1 MPCMGPL
8 HAARATFMT
17 ARILWRT
24 ICALEEIWPDSGVA
38 ALIGEEQ
45 IAIFRL
51 GETEEVYALGNG
63 DPFSQANVLARGIT
77 GDLGGEPVVASPVY
91 KQHFRLR
98 DGVCVEDAAVSVPI
112 YPVRVYNGAVQLGVT
127 VASAAP
133 AERRQRLVMIGNGMA
148 GMRVIEDLLRIAP
161 DAYDITIFG
170 AEPHGNYNRILLSPV
185 LAGEKRFEDIV
196 LHDLAW
202 YVRQGISLHIGD
214 PVVAIDRIKRVV
226 RTRDGVEAGYD
237 RLLLATGSTPNRLPI
252 PGKDLPGVITFRDVA
267 DVGLMLDAS
276 REQRHAVVIGGGLLG
291 LEAANGLL
299 QQGMDVTVVHRSE
312 VLMERQ
318 LDAYAASLLQR
329 SLEQRGIKFLLAA
342 RTESVQ
348 GADHAAA
355 VVFAD
360 GSSIPADL
368 VVMTA
373 GVTPNAALAKEAGLQ
388 CGRGVLVDDTM
399 QTYDPRVYA
408 VGECV
413 QHRNTTYGLVAPLWE
428 QARVCAAHLAGFGHL
443 RYGGSVVSTSLKVTG
458 IELYS
463 GGNFAGGEGCEVLIL
478 RDPEAGIYKRI
489 VLKEHRVCGVLLYGD
504 ARDGSWYLELMNDKR
519 DVSPLRDRLLFGR
532 AYADVQA
539 AA

>member
-1 MPCMGPL
+1 VSG
-8 HAARATFMT
+8 
-17 ARILWRT
+17 RILWRT
-24 ICALEEIWPDSGVA
+24 ICALDEIWPDSGVA
-38 ALIGEEQ
+38 ALLGKEQ
-45 IAIFRL
+45 VAVFRV
-51 GETEEVYALGNG
+51 GQTEEIYALGNR
-63 DPFSQANVLARGIT
+63 DPFSGANVLARGIT

-98 DGVCVEDAAVSVPI
+98 DGVCLEDTAVSVPV
-112 YPVRVYNGAVQLGVT
+112 YPARVFNGAVQLGV
-127 VASAAP
+127 VAEASAHR
-133 AERRQRLVMIGNGMA
+133 RRQRLVMVGNGMA

-196 LHDLAW
+196 LHEPAW
-202 YVRQGISLHIGD
+202 YAGQGINLHSGD
-214 PVVAIDRIKRVV
+214 PVVSIDRVKRLV
-226 RTRDGVEAGYD
+226 RTRGGVEAGYD

-252 PGKDLPGVITFRDVA
+252 PGNELPGVITFRDVA
-267 DVGLMLDAS
+267 DVGLMLDVS

-299 QQGMDVTVVHRSE
+299 LQGMQVTVVHRSE
-312 VLMERQ
+312 ILMERQ
-318 LDAYAASLLQR
+318 LDAYAATLLLR
-329 SLEQRGIKFLLAA
+329 SLESRGIAFLL
-342 RTESVQ
+342 
-348 GADHAAA
+348 GAKTVA
-355 VVFAD
+355 VEGVERATAVRFAD
-360 GSSIPADL
+360 GSSVPADL

-373 GVTPNAALAKEAGLQ
+373 GVTPNVALAQEAGLQ
-388 CGRGVLVDDTM
+388 CGRGILVDDTL

-413 QHRNTTYGLVAPLWE
+413 QHRNATYGLVAPLWE

-458 IELYS
+458 IELFS
-463 GGNFAGGEGCEVLIL
+463 GGNFAGGDGCEVLIL

-489 VLKEHRVCGVLLYGD
+489 VLRDNRICGVLLYGD
-504 ARDGSWYLELMNDKR
+504 ARDGAWYLELMSARR
-519 DVSPLRDRLLFGR
+519 DVTALRDRLLFGR

>member
-8 HAARATFMT
+8 HAARAAHMSG
-17 ARILWRT
+17 RIVWRT

-38 ALIGEEQ
+38 ALIGTEQ
-45 IAIFRL
+45 VAIFRL
-51 GETEEVYALGNG
+51 GESEDVYALGNH
-63 DPFSQANVLARGIT
+63 DPFSEANVLARGIT

-127 VASAAP
+127 VAAAP
-133 AERRQRLVMIGNGMA
+133 SEKRQRLVMIGNGMA

-161 DAYDITIFG
+161 DLYDITIFG

-202 YVRQGISLHIGD
+202 YARQGITLHTGD
-214 PVVAIDRIKRVV
+214 PVVSINRTKRMV
-226 RTRDGVEAGYD
+226 RTRSGIEAGYD
-237 RLLLATGSTPNRLPI
+237 RLLMATGSTPNRLPI

-267 DVGLMLDAS
+267 DVGLMMDAS
-276 REQRHAVVIGGGLLG
+276 RAQRHAVVIGGGLLG

-299 QQGMDVTVVHRSE
+299 LQGMDVTVVHGLE
-312 VLMERQ
+312 ILMERQ
-318 LDAYAASLLQR
+318 LDAYAASLLRR
-329 SLEQRGIKFLLAA
+329 SLESRGIKFVL
-342 RTESVQ
+342 
-348 GADHAAA
+348 GAKTVA
-355 VVFAD
+355 VEGEERATALRFAD

-373 GVTPNAALAKEAGLQ
+373 GVMPNAALAKEAGLQ
-388 CGRGVLVDDTM
+388 CGRGILVDDTL

-413 QHRNTTYGLVAPLWE
+413 QHRNATYGLVAPLWE

-443 RYGGSVVSTSLKVTG
+443 RYSGSVVSTSLKVTG
-458 IELYS
+458 IELFS

-478 RDPEAGIYKRI
+478 RDPEAGIYKRV
-489 VLKEHRVCGVLLYGD
+489 VLKDNRVCGALLYGD
-504 ARDGSWYLELMNDKR
+504 ARDGSWYLELMNEKR
-519 DVSPLRDRLLFGR
+519 DVGPLRDRLLFGR

>member
-1 MPCMGPL
+1 MLRMGPL
-8 HAARATFMT
+8 HAARAAHMSG
-17 ARILWRT
+17 RILWRT
-24 ICALEEIWPDSGVA
+24 ICALDEIWPDSGVA
-38 ALIGEEQ
+38 ALVGKEQ
-45 IAIFRL
+45 IAVFRL
-51 GETEEVYALGNG
+51 GETEEVYALGNS

-98 DGVCVEDAAVSVPI
+98 DGVCVEDTAISVPI
-112 YPVRVYNGAVQLGVT
+112 YPVRVYNGAVQLGLAL
-127 VASAAP
+127 ASASP
-133 AERRQRLVMIGNGMA
+133 QRRQRLVMIGNGMA

-196 LHDLAW
+196 LHDLSW
-202 YVRQGISLHIGD
+202 YARQGITLHTGD
-214 PVVAIDRIKRVV
+214 PVLSIDRIKRLV
-226 RTRDGVEAGYD
+226 RTRSGVEAGYD

-267 DVGLMLDAS
+267 DVGLMLNAS
-276 REQRHAVVIGGGLLG
+276 RERRHAVVIGGGLLG

-299 QQGMDVTVVHRSE
+299 QRGMEVTVVHRSE

-318 LDAYAASLLQR
+318 LDAYAASLLLR
-329 SLEQRGIKFLLAA
+329 SLESRGIRFML
-342 RTESVQ
+342 
-348 GADHAAA
+348 GAKTIA
-355 VVFAD
+355 VEGKERATAVSFAD
-360 GSSIPADL
+360 GGSIPADL

-373 GVTPNAALAKEAGLQ
+373 GVTPNAALAATAGIQ

-413 QHRNTTYGLVAPLWE
+413 QHRNATYGLVAPLWE

-443 RYGGSVVSTSLKVTG
+443 RYTGSIVSTSLKVTG
-458 IELYS
+458 IELFS
-463 GGNFAGGEGCEVLIL
+463 GGNFSGGEGCEVLIL

-489 VLKEHRVCGVLLYGD
+489 VLRDNRVCGVLLYGD

-519 DVSPLRDRLLFGR
+519 DVGPLRDRLLFGR

>member
-1 MPCMGPL
+1 MSG
-8 HAARATFMT
+8 
-17 ARILWRT
+17 RILWRT
-24 ICALEEIWPDSGVA
+24 ICALDEVWPDSGVA
-38 ALIGEEQ
+38 ALVGTEQ

-51 GETEEVYALGNG
+51 GETEEVYALGNR
-63 DPFSQANVLARGIT
+63 DPFSEANVLARGIT

-98 DGVCVEDAAVSVPI
+98 DGVCVEDAAVAVPV
-112 YPVRVYNGAVQLGVT
+112 YPVRVYNGAVQLGVA
-127 VASAAP
+127 VAAAAP
-133 AERRQRLVMIGNGMA
+133 QRRQRLVMVGNGMA

-202 YVRQGISLHIGD
+202 YARQGITLHTGD
-214 PVVAIDRIKRVV
+214 PVQSIDRTRRLV
-226 RTRDGVEAGYD
+226 RTQGGVEAGYD

-267 DVGLMLDAS
+267 DVGKMLEAS
-276 REQRHAVVIGGGLLG
+276 RELRHAVVIGGGLLG
-291 LEAANGLL
+291 LEAANGLS
-299 QQGMDVTVVHRSE
+299 QQGMDVTVVHKTE
-312 VLMERQ
+312 ALMERQ
-318 LDAYAASLLQR
+318 LDAYAAALLQR
-329 SLEQRGIKFLLAA
+329 SLESRGLKFVLDAKTVAVEGEQRASGLRL
-342 RTESVQ
+342 
-348 GADHAAA
+348 
-355 VVFAD
+355 AD
-360 GSSIPADL
+360 GRVIPADL

-373 GVTPNAALAKEAGLQ
+373 GVTPNAALAKSAGLQ
-388 CGRGVLVDDTM
+388 CGRGVLVDDTL

-413 QHRNTTYGLVAPLWE
+413 QHRNATYGLVAPLWE

-443 RYGGSVVSTSLKVTG
+443 RYTGSVVSTSLKVTG
-458 IELYS
+458 IELFS

-489 VLKEHRVCGVLLYGD
+489 VLKDNRICGVLLYGD
-504 ARDGSWYLELMNDKR
+504 ARDGSWYLELMGGKR
-519 DVSPLRDRLLFGR
+519 DVGPLRDRLLFGR

>member
-1 MPCMGPL
+1 MLCMGPL
-8 HAARATFMT
+8 HAARGAHMSG
-17 ARILWRT
+17 RILWRT
-24 ICALEEIWPDSGVA
+24 ICALDEIWPDSGVA
-38 ALIGEEQ
+38 ALIGMDQ
-45 IAIFRL
+45 IAVFRL
-51 GETEEVYALGNG
+51 GETEEVYALGNS
-63 DPFSQANVLARGIT
+63 DPFSAANVLARGIT

-98 DGVCVEDAAVSVPI
+98 DGVCVEDAAISVPI
-112 YPVRVYNGAVQLGVT
+112 YPVRVYNGAVQVGLAL
-127 VASAAP
+127 ASASP
-133 AERRQRLVMIGNGMA
+133 ERRQRLVMIGNGMA

>member
-1 MPCMGPL
+1 MS
-8 HAARATFMT
+8 

-24 ICALEEIWPDSGVA
+24 VCALDEIWPDSGVA

-45 IAIFRL
+45 IAVFRL
-51 GETEEVYALGNG
+51 GQTEEVYALGNR

-77 GDLGGEPVVASPVY
+77 GDVGGEPVVASPVY

-98 DGVCVEDAAVSVPI
+98 DGVCVEDAEVSVPV
-112 YPVRVYNGAVQLGVT
+112 YPVRVYNGAVQLGM
-127 VASAAP
+127 AMAATP
-133 AERRQRLVMIGNGMA
+133 RQSRQRLVMIGNGMA

-202 YVRQGISLHIGD
+202 YARQGITLHSGD
-214 PVVAIDRIKRVV
+214 PVVAIDRRRRLV

-267 DVGLMLDAS
+267 DVALMIDTAK
-276 REQRHAVVIGGGLLG
+276 QRRNAVVIGGGVLG

-299 QQGMDVTVVHRSE
+299 QQGMEVTVVHSHD

-318 LDAYAASLLQR
+318 LDAYASSLLRR
-329 SLEQRGIKFLLAA
+329 SLESRGIKFVL
-342 RTESVQ
+342 
-348 GADHAAA
+348 GAKTAA
-355 VVFAD
+355 VEGTERATGLRFAD
-360 GSSIPADL
+360 GSGIAADL

-388 CGRGVLVDDTM
+388 CGRGVLVDDTL

-413 QHRNTTYGLVAPLWE
+413 QHRNATYGLVAPLWE

-443 RYGGSVVSTSLKVTG
+443 RYSGSLLSTSLKVTG
-458 IELYS
+458 IELFS
-463 GGNFAGGEGCEVLIL
+463 AGNFAGGEGCEVLIL

-489 VLKEHRVCGVLLYGD
+489 VLKDHRVCGALLFGD
-504 ARDGSWYLELMNDKR
+504 ARDGAWYLELMQDRR
-519 DVSPLRDRLLFGR
+519 DISSLRDRLLFGR

>member
-8 HAARATFMT
+8 HAARAAHMS

-24 ICALEEIWPDSGVA
+24 ICALDEIWPDSGVA
-38 ALIGEEQ
+38 ALIGSEQ
-45 IAIFRL
+45 VAIFRL
-51 GETEEVYALGNG
+51 GESEEVYALGNH
-63 DPFSQANVLARGIT
+63 DPFSEANVLARGIT

-127 VASAAP
+127 VAAASS
-133 AERRQRLVMIGNGMA
+133 ERRQRLVMIGNGMA

-202 YVRQGISLHIGD
+202 YARQGITLHTGD
-214 PVVAIDRIKRVV
+214 VVVSIDRNKRLV
-226 RTRDGVEAGYD
+226 RTRSGIEAGYD

-267 DVGLMLDAS
+267 DVGLMMDAS
-276 REQRHAVVIGGGLLG
+276 RQQRHAVVIGGGLLG

-299 QQGMDVTVVHRSE
+299 QQGMDVTVVHKTE
-312 VLMERQ
+312 TLMERQ
-318 LDAYAASLLQR
+318 LDAYAASLLRR
-329 SLEQRGIKFLLAA
+329 SLESRGIKFVL
-342 RTESVQ
+342 
-348 GADHAAA
+348 GATTAA
-355 VVFAD
+355 VEGEERVTGLRFAD
-360 GSSIPADL
+360 GSRVPADL

-373 GVTPNAALAKEAGLQ
+373 GVTPNAVLAAAAGIQ
-388 CGRGVLVDDTM
+388 CGRGVLVDDTL

-413 QHRNTTYGLVAPLWE
+413 QHRNATYGLVAPLWE

-443 RYGGSVVSTSLKVTG
+443 RYSGSVVSTSLKVTG
-458 IELYS
+458 IELFS
-463 GGNFAGGEGCEVLIL
+463 GGNFSGGEGCEVLIL

-489 VLKEHRVCGVLLYGD
+489 VLKDNRICGALLYGD
-504 ARDGSWYLELMNDKR
+504 ARDGSWYLELINDRR
-519 DVSPLRDRLLFGR
+519 DIGPLRDRLLFGR

>member
-1 MPCMGPL
+1 
-8 HAARATFMT
+8 MT
-17 ARILWRT
+17 GGRILWRT
-24 ICALEEIWPDSGVA
+24 ICALDEIWPDSGVA
-38 ALIGEEQ
+38 ALIGTEQ
-45 IAIFRL
+45 VAIFRL
-51 GETEEVYALGNG
+51 GESEDVYALGNH
-63 DPFSQANVLARGIT
+63 DPFSEANVLARGIT

-127 VASAAP
+127 VAAAP
-133 AERRQRLVMIGNGMA
+133 SEKRQRLVMVGNGMA

-161 DAYDITIFG
+161 ELYDITIFG

-202 YVRQGISLHIGD
+202 YARQGITLHTGD
-214 PVVAIDRIKRVV
+214 PVVSINRTKRVV
-226 RTRDGVEAGYD
+226 RTRSGIEAGYD
-237 RLLLATGSTPNRLPI
+237 RLLMATGSTPNRLQI

-267 DVGLMLDAS
+267 DVGLMMDAS
-276 REQRHAVVIGGGLLG
+276 RAQRHAVVIGGGLLG

-299 QQGMDVTVVHRSE
+299 QQGMDVTVVHKTE
-312 VLMERQ
+312 TLMERQ
-318 LDAYAASLLQR
+318 LDAYAASLLRR
-329 SLEQRGIKFLLAA
+329 SLESRGIKFVLG
-342 RTESVQ
+342 TTT
-348 GADHAAA
+348 AA
-355 VVFAD
+355 VEGEARATALRFAD
-360 GSSIPADL
+360 GSSVPADL

-388 CGRGVLVDDTM
+388 CGRGILVDDTL

-413 QHRNTTYGLVAPLWE
+413 QHRNATYGLVAPLWE

-443 RYGGSVVSTSLKVTG
+443 RYGGSVTSTSLKVTG
-458 IELYS
+458 IELFS
-463 GGNFAGGEGCEVLIL
+463 GGNFTGGEGCEVLIL
-478 RDPEAGIYKRI
+478 RDPEAGIYKRV
-489 VLKEHRVCGVLLYGD
+489 VLKDNRVCGVLLYGD
-504 ARDGSWYLELMNDKR
+504 ARDGSWYLELMNEKR
-519 DVSPLRDRLLFGR
+519 DVGPLRDRLLFGR

>member
-1 MPCMGPL
+1 MSG
-8 HAARATFMT
+8 
-17 ARILWRT
+17 RILWRT
-24 ICALEEIWPDSGVA
+24 ICALDEIWPDSGVA
-38 ALIGEEQ
+38 ALIGAEQ
-45 IAIFRL
+45 VAIFRL
-51 GETEEVYALGNG
+51 GESEEVYALGNS
-63 DPFSQANVLARGIT
+63 DPFSEANVLARGIT

-98 DGVCVEDAAVSVPI
+98 DGVCVEDATVSVPI

-127 VASAAP
+127 VASASS
-133 AERRQRLVMIGNGMA
+133 ERRQRLVMIGNGMA

-202 YVRQGISLHIGD
+202 YARQGITLHTGD
-214 PVVAIDRIKRVV
+214 AVVSIDRNKRLV
-226 RTRDGVEAGYD
+226 RTRKGVEAGYD
-237 RLLLATGSTPNRLPI
+237 RLLMATGSTPNRLPI
-252 PGKDLPGVITFRDVA
+252 LGKDLPGVITFRDVA
-267 DVGLMLDAS
+267 DVGLMMDAS
-276 REQRHAVVIGGGLLG
+276 RAQRHAVVIGGGLLG

-299 QQGMDVTVVHRSE
+299 QQGMDVTVVHRTE
-312 VLMERQ
+312 TLMERQ
-318 LDAYAASLLQR
+318 LDAYAASLLR
-329 SLEQRGIKFLLAA
+329 HSLESRGIKFVL
-342 RTESVQ
+342 
-348 GADHAAA
+348 GATTAA
-355 VVFAD
+355 VEGEGRATGLRFAD

-373 GVTPNAALAKEAGLQ
+373 GVTPNAALAAAAGIQ
-388 CGRGVLVDDTM
+388 CGRGVLVDDTL

-413 QHRNTTYGLVAPLWE
+413 QHRNATYGLVAPLWE

-458 IELYS
+458 IELFS

-489 VLKEHRVCGVLLYGD
+489 VLKDNRVCGVLLYGD

-519 DVSPLRDRLLFGR
+519 DIGPLRDRLLFGR